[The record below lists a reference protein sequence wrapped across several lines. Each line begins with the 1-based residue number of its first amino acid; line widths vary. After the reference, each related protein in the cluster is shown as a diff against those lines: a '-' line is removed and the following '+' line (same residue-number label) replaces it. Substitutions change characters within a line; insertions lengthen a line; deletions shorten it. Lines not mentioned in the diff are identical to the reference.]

1 MEEWNKIFEI
11 NKKLDEEFIK
21 KCNCNSEEYY
31 KKNCIELIV
40 EISEFANETKC
51 FKYWSIKSADKDKV
65 LEEYADAITMTL
77 SFFTTLNVELD
88 NIGNHCETD
97 DVIVVFNELFKDAS
111 CMLESGSE
119 ELIKRIFSNLIYVGE
134 LLNYSKEDIYEA
146 CYKKMNIV
154 RERLNSNY

>member
-1 MEEWNKIFEI
+1 MEEWNKIFET

-51 FKYWSIKSADKDKV
+51 FKYWSIKSPNKDKV
-65 LEEYADAITMTL
+65 LEEYADAITVVL

-97 DVIVVFNELFKDAS
+97 DVIVLFNELFKDAS

-134 LLNYSKEDIYEA
+134 LLNYEKEDIYEA

>member
-1 MEEWNKIFEI
+1 M
-11 NKKLDEEFIK
+11 
-21 KCNCNSEEYY
+21 
-31 KKNCIELIV
+31 V
-40 EISEFANETKC
+40 
-51 FKYWSIKSADKDKV
+51 
-65 LEEYADAITMTL
+65 L